1 MTKKKSSNFLWL
13 LCCTLILSNSEGF
26 TQQSARPEPPAA
38 PAAII
43 APRDIP
49 YAGTIRLT
57 VDATDIDRHI
67 FIVRESI
74 PVRGGDSLVL
84 FYPQWLPGNHSPTG
98 RIDKLPGAY
107 VWAESDWSI
116 INEIPPCPARWTW
129 TWSPLDDLNR
139 GGYKL
144 VYKETPS
151 EY

>member
-1 MTKKKSSNFLWL
+1 MTKKESSNFLWL

-98 RIDKLPGAY
+98 RIDKLAGLTYGRNRIGASSTKFLRARLAGHGPGA
-107 VWAESDWSI
+107 
-116 INEIPPCPARWTW
+116 
-129 TWSPLDDLNR
+129 
-139 GGYKL
+139 
-144 VYKETPS
+144 PS
-151 EY
+151 MT

>member
-1 MTKKKSSNFLWL
+1 MTNKKSSNFLWL
-13 LCCTLILSNSEGF
+13 VCCTLILSNSEGF

-84 FYPQWLPGNHSPTG
+84 FY
-98 RIDKLPGAY
+98 R
-107 VWAESDWSI
+107 
-116 INEIPPCPARWTW
+116 
-129 TWSPLDDLNR
+129 
-139 GGYKL
+139 
-144 VYKETPS
+144 S
-151 EY
+151 EEHTSELQSRF